1 MKNRKKFYL
10 LAILIIGFWLVIAGL
25 GGPTFGKINGL
36 SNNAESSFLPKTAQ
50 STLVEDQIS
59 HFSQSNTLP
68 AILLFTSN
76 QPIKTTTNISYL
88 KSLIPQLTSQ
98 VPDLALSKT
107 SGVIGP
113 IFSRDGLAAE
123 IFVPIKA
130 VTDNTPSINAV
141 KKIINTNKPSNLKSY
156 VTGPAGIVNAFST
169 AFNGINGILT
179 YVAIIS
185 VLVILLLVYRSI
197 LLPFLV
203 LLSSVFAL
211 SGSIM
216 VVFALASH
224 NVVDLNGES
233 QGILSILV
241 IGATTD
247 YSILIL
253 SRFKEK
259 LHEFDS
265 KIEAVKQTL
274 LASWEPILAAAAT
287 VVTALFSLLF
297 SSLNS
302 NRSLGPIAAI
312 GIIVSFLVA
321 MTFFPSLLLLFGR
334 KAFWPL
340 KVKLEPSLVKKED
353 ASSYNV
359 YSKFWSKVAA
369 FVEKHYRKI
378 WIVISV
384 SLLILIAFA
393 LPTFKASGVTQT
405 ETIMG
410 NPPAVQGQN
419 LLGTFFPAGSG
430 NPVEIIASEKSASKI
445 ISDLS
450 RNSAV
455 SSSIIVSSFNPL
467 TKKEVP
473 IVYDNKVLIQTT
485 INYQAQSSSAQNFIK
500 DIRISLKQYD
510 PAVLV
515 GGNTAIQLDVNTA
528 ASRDLHVIIPIV
540 LVVIFIILILLLR
553 SILAPIVL
561 ILSVVLSYASTIA
574 ISALFFNHVFHFP
587 GSDPSVPLFGFIF
600 LVALGVDYNIFL
612 MTRIR
617 EESIKHSTRFGVL
630 KGLSMTGSVITS
642 AGVVLA
648 ATFAALGVIPILFL
662 AEIAFIVAF
671 GVLLDTL
678 IIRSL
683 LVTSIAYDLDRKV
696 WWPNQKKFK

>member
-1 MKNRKKFYL
+1 MKNRKNYYL
-10 LAILIIGFWLVIAGL
+10 LAFVLIGFWLVVAGF
-25 GGPTFGKINGL
+25 GGPTFGKISGL

-50 STLVEDQIS
+50 STLVENQIGN
-59 HFSQSNTLP
+59 FSQSNTLP
-68 AILLFTSN
+68 AILLFTS
-76 QPIKTTTNISYL
+76 QKAIKSSVNNAYL
-88 KSLIPQLTSQ
+88 TGLIPKLSL
-98 VPDLALSKT
+98 VPDLAISKT
-107 SGVIGP
+107 SAVVGP
-113 IFSRDGLAAE
+113 IYSADGFAAE

-130 VTDNTPSINAV
+130 VADNTPSINAIS
-141 KKIINTNKPSNLKSY
+141 KIINTNKPVGLISY

-185 VLVILLLVYRSI
+185 VLVILLLVYRSL

-203 LLSSVFAL
+203 LISAIFAL
-211 SGSIM
+211 SGSIL

-224 NVVDLNGES
+224 NIVSLNGES

-259 LHEFDS
+259 LHEFES
-265 KIEAVKQTL
+265 KVEAVKQTL
-274 LASWEPILAAAAT
+274 FASWEPVLAAAST
-287 VVTALFSLLF
+287 VVAALLGLLF

-321 MTFFPSLLLLFGR
+321 MSFFPSLLLIFGR

-340 KVKLEPSLVKKED
+340 KVKYQPDLVKKENL
-353 ASSYNV
+353 SSYNV
-359 YSKFWSKVAA
+359 YSRFWSKVAL
-369 FVEKHYRKI
+369 FVEKKYRLI
-378 WIVISV
+378 WI
-384 SLLILIAFA
+384 SLTVVLLALIVLA

-410 NPPAVQGQN
+410 NPEAVQGQN
-419 LLGTFFPAGSG
+419 LVGKYFPAGSG
-430 NPVEIIASEKSASKI
+430 NPVEIIARQTSAAQI
-445 ISDLS
+445 ISELS
-450 RNSAV
+450 KNSAV
-455 SSSIIVSSFNPL
+455 SSSLVVSSFNPL
-467 TKKEVP
+467 TKKATP
-473 IVYDNKVLIQTT
+473 IVYNGKVLIQTT
-485 INYQAQSSSAQNFIK
+485 INYQAQSTPAQNFIK
-500 DIRISLKQYD
+500 SIRSSLKQYD
-510 PAVLV
+510 PNVLV

-540 LVVIFIILILLLR
+540 LTVILVILMLLLR

-561 ILSVVLSYASTIA
+561 ILSVVLSFASTLA
-574 ISALFFNHVFHFP
+574 ISALFFNHVFNFP

-617 EESIKHSTRFGVL
+617 EESIRHSTRFGIL

-642 AGVVLA
+642 AGIVLA

-683 LVTSIAYDLDRKV
+683 LVTSISYDLDKKI